1 MCAKLTT
8 RWLQQLKPI
17 PSQVG
22 RENSQGK
29 YTEATC
35 QMFLS
40 SFLSLS
46 FYAHKHTHAQAQTW
60 EGIREEIG
68 NLTFDM
74 SISAKSN

>member
-1 MCAKLTT
+1 VKKKQQF
-8 RWLQQLKPI
+8 WLF
-17 PSQVG
+17 S
-22 RENSQGK
+22 
-29 YTEATC
+29 
-35 QMFLS
+35 
-40 SFLSLS
+40 S